1 MSGSGP
7 FGSLSVSGSGMDVY
21 QTWIDAVA
29 DNIANINTI
38 RPMDEAAFQARM
50 VVAEAV
56 VDRQGQIGQGAR
68 VREVQWGDPEGLVIY
83 NPYNPLADEEG
94 FVRAPNVDLSTQM
107 SHLIIAQRAYQA
119 NVAVFERARDA
130 YQQALGIGR

>member
-1 MSGSGP
+1 MSGLGP
-7 FGSLSVSGSGMDVY
+7 FGSLTVSGSGMDVY

-38 RPMDEAAFQARM
+38 RPMDEAAFQERM

-56 VDRQGQIGQGAR
+56 VDGQGQIGQGAR
-68 VREVQWGDPEGLVIY
+68 VREVNWGDPEGLVVY
-83 NPYNPLADEEG
+83 NPSSPLADEEG
-94 FVRAPNVDLSTQM
+94 FVRAPNIDLSTQM